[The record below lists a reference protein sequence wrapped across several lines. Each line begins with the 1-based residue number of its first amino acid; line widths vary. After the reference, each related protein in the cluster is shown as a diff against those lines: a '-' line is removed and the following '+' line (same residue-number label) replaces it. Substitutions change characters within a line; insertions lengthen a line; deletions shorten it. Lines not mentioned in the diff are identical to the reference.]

1 MAGGA
6 GAACGGRRCAAAA
19 SDVGD
24 AAAGSDAADLSAAGV
39 AGDAGGAG
47 AGGPRLS
54 GAGGGGAALG
64 WDAGPGGAPRAV
76 AAGVGAAC
84 LCDGPTDGG
93 GGGACGRPSWCESP
107 SHTPGSF
114 WEPRARRAPR
124 VRLHSK
130 QFWVCGVTP
139 PPRIEGAEEPRVL
152 CHGSRQHRSDA
163 PDSHVWMSGRRR
175 IFERQTS
182 RPVAFASPAVGRGA
196 RAGDSAELYLCSPDN
211 TSDPEGLTTQRLIEG
226 VSRR

>member
-1 MAGGA
+1 MARDQGITRA
-6 GAACGGRRCAAAA
+6 GNKHVRRLM
-19 SDVGD
+19 VQ
-24 AAAGSDAADLSAAGV
+24 
-39 AGDAGGAG
+39 
-47 AGGPRLS
+47 
-54 GAGGGGAALG
+54 
-64 WDAGPGGAPRAV
+64 
-76 AAGVGAAC
+76 
-84 LCDGPTDGG
+84 
-93 GGGACGRPSWCESP
+93 
-107 SHTPGSF
+107 PGSF

-182 RPVAFASPAVGRGA
+182 RPVAFASPAVGRVA

-226 VSRR
+226 VPGWHRPQAPRHGAPRRRARGTDRSARSGSLARSSTRSHDRLIVDS